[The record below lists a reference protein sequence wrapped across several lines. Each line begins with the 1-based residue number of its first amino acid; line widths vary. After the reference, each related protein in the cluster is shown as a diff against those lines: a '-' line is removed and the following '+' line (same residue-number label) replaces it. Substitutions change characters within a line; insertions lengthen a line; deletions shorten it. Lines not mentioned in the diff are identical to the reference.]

1 MMTTYNQ
8 LREEYNKRYKMVQK
22 NANRLSDTKKLEK
35 MLIKRN
41 LDNQNGLELLSQ
53 ENDSISKSMQ
63 LADTIIQTGISV
75 DEELD
80 TQDKVLKNNKNRL
93 ETILSK
99 IPIIQKVLSSINFHK
114 YKEKIILGLVV
125 GIIIFVGLYLT
136 YY

>member
-1 MMTTYNQ
+1 MTTYNQ